1 MNFYIKV
8 YCITMVL
15 MKRGLK
21 ENKRKIFSIFV
32 TLGIICLLLL
42 AGPAN
47 AITLGIT
54 DVSSEEP
61 NEGSTVSFLAKLDM
75 HTNDRIPLTNI
86 TVYIEYSNGTIVP
99 DTNLTFDLEGNN
111 LSSSST
117 LSVTKI
123 YSTTTYD
130 ASTAGYGYG
139 YGYNLT
145 EYENINQS
153 FGYGYAAVSGYGYD
167 SFSTSIKSG
176 SGSTTAEFIYNV
188 TWETPGVSADTVYKI
203 KMYTTANDGSN
214 SAKYYLKTPTTIT
227 VQNVAGTTTSS
238 GGSSRGTYY
247 PSNTEFEQGYTKELG
262 KGNIVR
268 IQIAGSYHS
277 ITIKNIYGNS
287 VELEVR
293 STPQTILLN
302 VGETKKVEVTG
313 DNYYDLQLTL
323 DSIASNKAKVTVQ
336 SIYELISAGGTGSGD
351 GITGGVVDNPSDGTP
366 SDGTPVV
373 APPEKKS
380 SGMGLFVKVGLI
392 LLVIMLL
399 VALFFFVQRKDKRK
413 WY

>member
-1 MNFYIKV
+1 MIS
-8 YCITMVL
+8 I
-15 MKRGLK
+15 KRGSE
-21 ENKRKIFSIFV
+21 ENKKKIFSIFV

-54 DVSSEEP
+54 DISSEEP
-61 NEGSTVSFLAKLDM
+61 NEDSTVSFLAKLDM

-117 LSVTKI
+117 LSVSKI
-123 YSTTTYD
+123 YSTTSYD

-139 YGYNLT
+139 YGYDVST
-145 EYENINQS
+145 GYGNINQS

-176 SGSTTAEFIYNV
+176 SGSTTAEFIYNI
-188 TWETPGVSADTVYKI
+188 TWETPGVSSDTIYKI
-203 KMYTTANDGSN
+203 KMYTTANDGSD
-214 SAKYYLKTPTTIT
+214 SADYYLKTPATIT

-238 GGSSRGTYY
+238 GGSSKGTYY
-247 PSNTEFEQGYTKELG
+247 PLGAEFERGYTKELG
-262 KGNIVR
+262 ENNIVR
-268 IQIAGSYHS
+268 IKIAGSYHS
-277 ITIKNIYGNS
+277 ITIKNIYANS
-287 VELEVR
+287 VEIEVK
-293 STPQTILLN
+293 STPQIILLN

-323 DSIASNKAKVTVQ
+323 ESITSNKAKVTIQ
-336 SIYELISAGGTGSGD
+336 SIYEPISASGTGSGD
-351 GITGGVVDNPSDGTP
+351 GITGGVVDTPSDGTP
-366 SDGTPVV
+366 SDGTPVT
-373 APPEKKS
+373 PSEKKS
-380 SGMGLFVKVGLI
+380 SRIIFFAKVGLI
-392 LLVIMLL
+392 LLIIILL
-399 VALFFFVQRKDKRK
+399 VVAVFFFAQRKDKRK